1 MAATRLFDRRSQR
14 SVPVA
19 LFVIAAA
26 LLIARFTYAPS
37 KERSHDLIS
46 WVSPQAAASVASSTG
61 KPILY
66 DFTADWC
73 RPCHLLDAEVF
84 GDERLAAEIGERFVC
99 VRITDRKQEE
109 GRNAAYVDELQGR
122 YAVRG
127 FPTIVFTNAGG
138 TELGRMEGYRGRAEL
153 ERIMERVR

>member
-1 MAATRLFDRRSQR
+1 VVTDLFDRRSQR
-14 SVPVA
+14 SVPIA

-26 LLIARFTYAPS
+26 LLVARFTYAPPAKDPS
-37 KERSHDLIS
+37 RKLVR
-46 WVSPQAAASVASSTG
+46 WVSAQEAASLAHSEG

-84 GDERLAAEIGERFVC
+84 GDERMATDIGERFVC
-99 VRITDRKQEE
+99 VRVTDRKQEE
-109 GRNAAYVDELQGR
+109 GKNAMYVDELQGR

-127 FPTIVFTNAGG
+127 FPTIVFTNAAG
-138 TELGRMEGYRGRAEL
+138 TELARMEGYRGRAEL
-153 ERIMERVR
+153 QRIMERVR